1 MNGLS
6 HNSSQLGPI
15 DDVAISLAGL
25 SIIGCIIALVVL
37 IYFKLYRSFIY
48 RLVLYSFLS
57 LIIFSLSTPIFYTT
71 FEYYGFIA
79 LIFFFVVS
87 LTITFVLVTIMY
99 LCVCI
104 LTICNHQFTYRAD
117 IVLVISLVLVLFV
130 AGAISLTAYFSLPI
144 ILIIPLTF
152 LINMLLTVLTLVPL
166 CSRACGYNMC
176 VKTVRTRE
184 SHRKALKGILPLFIL
199 PLLSYLPFFMI
210 IYKIDITML
219 VSSALGL
226 IAVLSFALHLC
237 FIGKANLC
245 KQRDIKKSSPQ
256 ADYGTVNQP
265 HTDHCTTVH
274 TAGVSGS
281 NTNT

>member
-1 MNGLS
+1 M
-6 HNSSQLGPI
+6 
-15 DDVAISLAGL
+15 V
-25 SIIGCIIALVVL
+25 
-37 IYFKLYRSFIY
+37 
-48 RLVLYSFLS
+48 
-57 LIIFSLSTPIFYTT
+57 IFYKT
-71 FEYYGFIA
+71 FKIEYYGFIT
-79 LIFFFVVS
+79 LLFFFVVS
-87 LTITFVLVTIMY
+87 LTITFMLVTIMN

-104 LTICNHQFTYRAD
+104 LTLCNHQFTYRAD

-130 AGAISLTAYFSLPI
+130 AGAITVTGYI
-144 ILIIPLTF
+144 IFLSIVLIIPF
-152 LINMLLTVLTLVPL
+152 LINVLLTVLTLVPL

-184 SHRKALKGILPLFIL
+184 SHRKALKKILPLFIL
-199 PLLSYLPFFMI
+199 PLPSYLPFCMI
-210 IYKIDITML
+210 IYKIDIAML
-219 VSSALGL
+219 VSGALGL